1 MSRHRINITNEVY
14 AMLDYKKLYY
24 KTFNAITDAERLV
37 ETAAAMLRTAQQEC
51 EEIHIE
57 AGIPHSDDKL

>member
-1 MSRHRINITNEVY
+1 
-14 AMLDYKKLYY
+14 MLDYKKLYY